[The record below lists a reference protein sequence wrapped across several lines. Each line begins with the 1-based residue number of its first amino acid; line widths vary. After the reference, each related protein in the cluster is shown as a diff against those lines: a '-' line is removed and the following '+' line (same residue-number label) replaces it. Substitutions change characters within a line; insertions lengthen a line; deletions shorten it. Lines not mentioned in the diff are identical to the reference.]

1 MYISK
6 KEFRK
11 MMMVKEVLANIY
23 GDENVHIKRTGHG
36 WMINVRP
43 SFIHRM
49 EISSTDVLT
58 HDVTDIL
65 NMIGEGMG
73 V

>member
-6 KEFRK
+6 KEFRR
-11 MMMVKEVLANIY
+11 MRIVKEVLANIY
-23 GDENVHIKRTGHG
+23 GDENVHIKRTANG

-43 SFIHRM
+43 CFIHRM
-49 EISSTDVLT
+49 EISSADVLA

-65 NMIGEGMG
+65 SMIGEGMG